1 MHSFL
6 SRKVS
11 HLFDTREENLRFVM
25 QFAQICLRED
35 EITRA
40 EDLERRLVAPV
51 HLPLDRFDV
60 IVNEPTIPS

>member
-40 EDLERRLVAPV
+40 EGLERRIVAPV